1 MANSFVTRMIMDR
14 RRRERERD
22 ERMDGRNRDYEHED
36 MRYRDGRG
44 YDRNYDRGYD
54 RGRGEYEGEFRGNYE
69 NDYEMD
75 GRRYYRRDR
84 DYEETDGRRGV
95 KGTGR
100 YGIGGRD
107 YYLRRDRDYEDR
119 GDYGR
124 DYGEEVRLTSREMDE
139 WKRML
144 RNADGTQGEHFTM
157 SQVQQAAQSAGLRMD
172 NYDEKELCMTMNM
185 LYSDYCDVFKALIP
199 REKEPHIYAKFAK
212 AFLEDPDASVK
223 GREKLAAYFMAIVD
237 PE

>member
-22 ERMDGRNRDYEHED
+22 
-36 MRYRDGRG
+36 GRG
-44 YDRNYDRGYD
+44 YDRNYEHEDMRSRDNYDRGYRDGYD
-54 RGRGEYEGEFRGNYE
+54 RARGEYEGEFRGNYE
-69 NDYEMD
+69 SDYGMD
-75 GRRYYRRDR
+75 GRRYGRRDR

-95 KGTGR
+95 KGTGM
-100 YGIGGRD
+100 YGIGGSK
-107 YYLRRDRDYEDR
+107 YYPSRDRDNMDR

-124 DYGEEVRLTSREMDE
+124 GYGDEIRLTPKEMEE